1 MRGFYSNSEW
11 GKDVMSISPVKYH
24 WRNLLFPPLHNLYF
38 LDRNMY
44 FRVYLQE
51 QCIKKWR
58 KHWHVTNFS
67 ILRAI
72 SNLTNVEEGCV
83 LRSISH
89 NLFPTGTGTAVPGT
103 LFFTILS
110 HRIITYINPIVS
122 YGNGRFLINRE
133 LEEYPRKKARRT
145 LCVFQNLKVENYE
158 LQTSNEIKK

>member
-1 MRGFYSNSEW
+1 MGKRCHVNFSSEVSL
-11 GKDVMSISPVKYH
+11 KKSFISP
-24 WRNLLFPPLHNLYF
+24 LTQFQLYF

-44 FRVYLQE
+44 FRVYLHE

-110 HRIITYINPIVS
+110 HRIMTYINPIVS
-122 YGNGRFLINRE
+122 YGNGRFLINRK

-145 LCVFQNLKVENYE
+145 FASFKIWE
-158 LQTSNEIKK
+158 LRIMNFKLLMKSRNKIL

>member
-1 MRGFYSNSEW
+1 MGKRCHVNFSSEVSL
-11 GKDVMSISPVKYH
+11 KKSFISP
-24 WRNLLFPPLHNLYF
+24 LTQFQLYF

-89 NLFPTGTGTAVPGT
+89 NLFPTETGTAVPGT

-110 HRIITYINPIVS
+110 HRIMTYINPIVS
-122 YGNGRFLINRE
+122 YGNGRFLINRK

-145 LCVFQNLKVENYE
+145 LCVFQNLRDENYE

>member
-1 MRGFYSNSEW
+1 MT
-11 GKDVMSISPVKYH
+11 H
-24 WRNLLFPPLHNLYF
+24 
-38 LDRNMY
+38 
-44 FRVYLQE
+44 
-51 QCIKKWR
+51 
-58 KHWHVTNFS
+58 FS
-67 ILRAI
+67 ILRAF
-72 SNLTNVEEGCV
+72 SNLTNVEEGSV

-89 NLFPTGTGTAVPGT
+89 NLFPTGTVTSVPGT

-110 HRIITYINPIVS
+110 HRIMTYINPIVS

>member
-1 MRGFYSNSEW
+1 MT
-11 GKDVMSISPVKYH
+11 H
-24 WRNLLFPPLHNLYF
+24 
-38 LDRNMY
+38 
-44 FRVYLQE
+44 
-51 QCIKKWR
+51 
-58 KHWHVTNFS
+58 FS
-67 ILRAI
+67 ILRAF
-72 SNLTNVEEGCV
+72 SNLTNVEEGSV

-89 NLFPTGTGTAVPGT
+89 NLFPTGTGTSVPGT

-110 HRIITYINPIVS
+110 HRIMTYINPIVS